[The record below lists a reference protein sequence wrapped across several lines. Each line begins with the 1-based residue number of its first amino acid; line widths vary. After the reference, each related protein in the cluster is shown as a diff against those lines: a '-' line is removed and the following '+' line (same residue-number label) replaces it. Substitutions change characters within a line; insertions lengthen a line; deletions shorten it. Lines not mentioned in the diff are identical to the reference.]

1 MKVYYSSFK
10 CLNRLNFKEAK
21 TWQILMYLL
30 KKEISN
36 LSQQAIKVDFFVPN
50 MYCVTRFSSY
60 TPAKA
65 AEPQQIYCI
74 RHGARL
80 L

>member
-1 MKVYYSSFK
+1 MKVYYSSFR

-50 MYCVTRFSSY
+50 MYVCD
-60 TPAKA
+60 
-65 AEPQQIYCI
+65 QIFFIY
-74 RHGARL
+74 AS
-80 L
+80 